1 MIFYEPITVGLTQ
14 LRANKLRS
22 FLTLL
27 GIMIGVASVIGI
39 VSLGEG
45 LRNQVMGEFA
55 QSGGA
60 TMIHVNPPRQRIEK
74 DGRWVQRPWQEFLT
88 NGDLRAF
95 FDETEQIRSAVPNV
109 FGGAQLQYG
118 KTTVNSSFVGTSEQ
132 FSQGFNWPAV
142 MGRSLNADD
151 VRQARQVCVIGG
163 KILIDLF
170 QAKNPIGEEI
180 KMNGERYTVIGVLE
194 ERIRFGNDEG
204 NKVLVPYTTVQRRIT
219 GDRHLNSATLF
230 VETIEAVG
238 QVAELVELIL
248 QRHHEHGDEFQVET
262 SQGQMESANNS
273 IRIMEAVA
281 GGIAGISLLVGG
293 IGIMNIMLVSVT
305 ERTREIGVRKALGAK
320 PRDIL
325 FQFLAEA
332 VVLSLAGGALGIVL
346 GAGFGQLIEQVISR
360 FAPGAPFTSAVG
372 MDSVVWAIAFA
383 ATVGIFFGVYPAA
396 RASKL
401 DPVEALHYE

>member
-1 MIFYEPITVGLTQ
+1 MIFYEPITVGLNQ

-27 GIMIGVASVIGI
+27 GIVIGVASVIGI

-45 LRNQVMGEFA
+45 LRGQVMGEFA

-60 TMIHVNPPRQRIEK
+60 TMIHVNPPRQWIQK

-88 NGDLRAF
+88 NGDLSSF
-95 FDETEQIRSAVPNV
+95 FAETEQLRTSVPTV
-109 FGGAQLQYG
+109 GGSAQLQYG
-118 KTTVNSSFVGTSEQ
+118 KTTVATSFIGTSEQ
-132 FSQGFNWPAV
+132 YSIGFNWPAV
-142 MGRSLNADD
+142 LGRSLSADD
-151 VRQARQVCVIGG
+151 IRQTRRVCVIGG
-163 KILIDLF
+163 KIFKDLF
-170 QAKNPIGEEI
+170 QSKNPLDKEI
-180 KMNGERYTVIGVLE
+180 KLNGERYTVIGVLE

-204 NKVLVPYTTVQRRIT
+204 NTVLVPYTTVQKRVT
-219 GDRHLNSATLF
+219 GKRQLHSATLF

-238 QVAELVELIL
+238 QVSERV
-248 QRHHEHGDEFQVET
+248 QRVLRRNHEHGDEFQVET
-262 SQGQMESANNS
+262 SQDQMESANNT
-273 IRIMEAVA
+273 IRIMESVA

-293 IGIMNIMLVSVT
+293 IGIMNIMMVSVT

-332 VVLSLAGGALGIVL
+332 VVLSMAGGALGIVL
-346 GAGFGQLIEQVISR
+346 GMGFGQVIEQVISVL
-360 FAPGAPFTSAVG
+360 APGAPFTSAVG
-372 MDSVVWAIAFA
+372 MESVFWAITFA
-383 ATVGIFFGVYPAA
+383 ASVGIFFGVYPAA
-396 RASKL
+396 RASRL